1 MNGGVCWRRGV
12 WCERGDGGCGDAVVA
27 LCTKITIV
35 KEKRLSEDHNPLNH
49 TKSLYTTGWA
59 NYT

>member
-1 MNGGVCWRRGV
+1 MHGVIVGIV
-12 WCERGDGGCGDAVVA
+12 EYDVSVEMLVVAMFVVA

-35 KEKRLSEDHNPLNH
+35 KEKRLSEDRSPLNH
-49 TKSLYTTGWA
+49 TYSLYTTGWA